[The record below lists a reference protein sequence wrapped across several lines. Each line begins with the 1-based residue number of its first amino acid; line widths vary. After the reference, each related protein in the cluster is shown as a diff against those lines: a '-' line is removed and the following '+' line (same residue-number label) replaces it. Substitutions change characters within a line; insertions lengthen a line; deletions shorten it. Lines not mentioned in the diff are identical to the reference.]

1 MSPTTPRHSS
11 PSLCLSPSMKSPRSN
26 AITGTSFEDLL
37 SLHSRALLDYY
48 QRWSPQ
54 TAAALEF
61 AVFDTEDDV
70 RYYHFATSELL
81 TDAVKLNEEHAEVE
95 RQCEQIRKELS
106 NKHKAE
112 ADGLRFSLHEKSE
125 LVAAAIMDR
134 DEVTKERDLAV
145 LHRDDLIKQLGEYKK
160 ARETDLREKN
170 AYQQQYAQL
179 VEASQ
184 RAPEEIC
191 CAQEKQRVAE
201 AQYKEAVILKETA
214 MKVVDKVMKERE
226 AARQEIEELRGK
238 RLDSSE
244 RDEAV
249 KNLSLKLGDK
259 KRRI

>member
-1 MSPTTPRHSS
+1 ME
-11 PSLCLSPSMKSPRSN
+11 SPRSN